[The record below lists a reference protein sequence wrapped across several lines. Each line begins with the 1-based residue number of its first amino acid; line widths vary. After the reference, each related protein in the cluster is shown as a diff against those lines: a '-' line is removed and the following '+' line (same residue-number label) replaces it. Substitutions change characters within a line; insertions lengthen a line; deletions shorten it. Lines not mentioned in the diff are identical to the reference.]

1 MTLSLELPYAT
12 PDLPGTGGRIR
23 ELCED
28 FVVEEIPA
36 YEPAGHG
43 EHLFVNLTRRGMN
56 TRDVAMRLAKLFD
69 VPRKAVGYAGLK
81 DKYSQSTQTFSVL
94 IGKPDPMRSTDLE
107 ALIGASL
114 PVTVNWVGLHTRKM
128 RAGHLLGNRFT
139 INITG
144 VEVGVEE
151 AVQRAREITNH
162 LRESGLPNFY
172 GPQRVEKENVRRGRE
187 TLKGSRRVGDR
198 WLRRFLVTCYIDHLC
213 NLYLRE
219 RIRRG
224 IFHRLIRGDIAK
236 KYATGGMF
244 VVEQV
249 EAEQV
254 RYEKR
259 EISFTAPIY
268 GPKMWDAEGPSRMLE
283 LEIMEGEGVTPDE
296 LGRLGVRGS
305 RRLGRLIPDVM
316 VEPAKRG
323 IRLSFNLPK
332 GAYAT
337 CVTRE
342 IMKSEA

>member
-1 MTLSLELPYAT
+1 MRLSFELPYTT

-28 FVVEEIPA
+28 FVVEEVPA

-43 EHLFVNLTRRGMN
+43 EHLFVNLTRKGMN
-56 TRDVAMRLAKLFD
+56 TRDVALRLARLFD

-81 DKYSQSTQTFSVL
+81 DKYSQATQTFSVL
-94 IGKPDPMRSTDLE
+94 IGKPDPMRSADME
-107 ALIGASL
+107 ALIGVSL
-114 PVTVNWVGLHTRKM
+114 PVTVNWVGLHTRKI

-144 VEVGVEE
+144 VEAGVEE
-151 AVQRAREITNH
+151 AVQRAREIANH

-172 GPQRVEKENVRRGRE
+172 GPQRVEEENVRRGQE

-198 WLRRFLVTCYIDHLC
+198 WLRRFLVTSYIDHLC
-213 NLYLRE
+213 NLYLKE

-224 IFHRLIRGDIAK
+224 FFHRLICGDIAK

-244 VVEQV
+244 VVEDV
-249 EAEQV
+249 EVDQV
-254 RYEKR
+254 RYER
-259 EISFTAPIY
+259 QEISFTAPIY

-283 LEIMEGEGVTPDE
+283 LEIMENEGVTLDE

-323 IRLSFNLPK
+323 VQLRFSLPK

-337 CVTRE
+337 CVLRE

>member
-1 MTLSLELPYAT
+1 MGLSFELPYTT
-12 PDLPGTGGRIR
+12 PDLPGTGGRI

-43 EHLFVNLTRRGMN
+43 EHLFVNLTRTGMN
-56 TRDVAMRLAKLFD
+56 TRDVAMRLARLFD

-94 IGKPDPMRSTDLE
+94 IGKPEPMSSADLE
-107 ALIGASL
+107 ALIGSRL
-114 PVTVNWVGLHTRKM
+114 PVMVNWVGFHTRKI

-144 VEVGVEE
+144 MDTTVEE
-151 AVQRAREITNH
+151 AVQRAKDIANQ

-187 TLKGSRRVGDR
+187 TLKGTRQVGDR

-213 NLYLRE
+213 NLYLKE
-219 RIRRG
+219 RIKRG

-244 VVEQV
+244 VVEDLD
-249 EAEQV
+249 AEQV

-283 LEIMEGEGVTPDE
+283 LEIIEDEGVTPDE
-296 LGRLGVRGS
+296 LGHLGVRGS

-316 VEPAKRG
+316 VESAKRG
-323 IRLSFNLPK
+323 VQLRFSLSK

-337 CVTRE
+337 CVIRE

>member
-1 MTLSLELPYAT
+1 MGLTFELPYTT
-12 PDLPGTGGRIR
+12 PELPGTGGRIR

-28 FVVEEIPA
+28 FVVKEVPA

-43 EHLFVNLTRRGMN
+43 EHLFVNLTRKEMN
-56 TRDVAMRLAKLFD
+56 TRDVALQLARLFN

-81 DKYSQSTQTFSVL
+81 DKYSQATQTFSVH
-94 IGKPDPMRSTDLE
+94 IGKPDPMRLADME

-114 PVTVNWVGLHTRKM
+114 PVMVNWVALHPRKI

-144 VEVGVEE
+144 VEAGVEE
-151 AVQRAREITNH
+151 AVQRAREIANR

-172 GPQRVEKENVRRGRE
+172 GPQRVEEENVRRGRE
-187 TLKGSRRVGDR
+187 IVKGSRRVGDR
-198 WLRRFLVTCYIDHLC
+198 WLRRFLVTSYIDHLC
-213 NLYLRE
+213 NQYLKE

-224 IFHRLIRGDIAK
+224 VFHWLIRGDIAK

-244 VVEQV
+244 VVEDL

-254 RYEKR
+254 RYEKQ

-268 GPKMWDAEGPSRMLE
+268 GPKMWEADGPSRMLE
-283 LEIMEGEGVTPDE
+283 LEIMENEGVTLDN
-296 LGRLGVRGS
+296 LRRLGVRGS
-305 RRLGRLIPDVM
+305 RRLGRLIPYVM

-323 IRLSFNLPK
+323 VQLRFSLPK

-337 CVTRE
+337 VVLRE
-342 IMKSEA
+342 IMKGDG